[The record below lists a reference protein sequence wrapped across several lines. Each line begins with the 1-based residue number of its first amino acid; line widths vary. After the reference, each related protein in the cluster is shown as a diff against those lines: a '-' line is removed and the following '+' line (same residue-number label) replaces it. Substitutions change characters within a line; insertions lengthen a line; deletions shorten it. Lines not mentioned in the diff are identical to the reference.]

1 MGLYGVSEA
10 AGVEEAAGDV
20 VVEAAEAEGDAA
32 AFAFVLLRVA
42 ADDLPVGAV
51 REPQRRVGGV
61 VEQSGGA
68 LLLFVGPQGLGL
80 QQDAP
85 ALAQRA
91 VLGAAPA
98 GPLALEPAS
107 HGGEL
112 VAGEFDD
119 AERVQY
125 LFVFN

>member
-68 LLLFVGPQGLGL
+68 LLLFVGPQGLVCL
-80 QQDAP
+80 FN
-85 ALAQRA
+85 RKWA
-91 VLGAAPA
+91 V
-98 GPLALEPAS
+98 
-107 HGGEL
+107 
-112 VAGEFDD
+112 
-119 AERVQY
+119 
-125 LFVFN
+125 